1 MPAYYTNS
9 CKQGLFS
16 EVATTLGSRIAL
28 LGFKM
33 ESDPHCEHFSINV
46 RFFDQRSLISTEE
59 NQNVQAGLT
68 RLKLK
73 NRTRARAM
81 FTENIQEQRPLLHY
95 NRAHNWAAVQKCS
108 LCLWNSC
115 CTVTVPWYCEAAAAA
130 LLRPFYGR
138 AGQCRGERKCRIAGL
153 GYCRVMVSWQ
163 IQYCRFMVTWYHG
176 R

>member
-16 EVATTLGSRIAL
+16 EIATTLGSRIAL

-33 ESDPHCEHFSINV
+33 ESDPCSHCEHFSINV
-46 RFFDQRSLISTEE
+46 LFFDQRSLISTEE
-59 NQNVQAGLT
+59 NQNVQAGRT

-95 NRAHNWAAVQKCS
+95 NRAHNWAAVPSAKVQPLSVKQLLYCY
-108 LCLWNSC
+108 CTMVLWSSC
-115 CTVTVPWYCEAAAAA
+115 CCPFTTFLWAR
-130 LLRPFYGR
+130 RP
-138 AGQCRGERKCRIAGL
+138 
-153 GYCRVMVSWQ
+153 M
-163 IQYCRFMVTWYHG
+163 
-176 R
+176 

>member
-33 ESDPHCEHFSINV
+33 ESDPGSHCEHFSINV
-46 RFFDQRSLISTEE
+46 RFFNVHSLEE

-95 NRAHNWAAVQKCS
+95 NRAHN
-108 LCLWNSC
+108 
-115 CTVTVPWYCEAAAAA
+115 
-130 LLRPFYGR
+130 
-138 AGQCRGERKCRIAGL
+138 
-153 GYCRVMVSWQ
+153 
-163 IQYCRFMVTWYHG
+163 
-176 R
+176 